1 MKTAIM
7 NLNNLT
13 VVDHAI
19 IDNDGYLVGGS
30 FNPSFLVEGNIDPV
44 EKVVVDFSTIKKQMK
59 ATMDDKQVG
68 FDHKLW
74 IIQHYSKILDI
85 RTELGQIL
93 SIPQLH
99 DYTEWKQSIIIK
111 TPYGEYNIPRDAI
124 KVVLTDTDTSEY
136 TIANVGVWFDNYY
149 KQQFPQ
155 LNITTINNV
164 ETHAL
169 RPVEYFQ
176 YFSYAHGLKDSTSWG
191 CQNIAH
197 GHLSYIIL
205 NGKKGSDAN
214 QIEILTDTIATEL
227 DRTYFINKEN
237 VVNVSNEN
245 YNNVIHLK
253 YTSDRGSFSAKV
265 SDNQKQKCIILD
277 SETTIEYLVKY
288 VADTYSNQL
297 TALGVESIIVS
308 EGLSK
313 GAMYYIE
320 DNNA

>member
-1 MKTAIM
+1 MNTAIM

-19 IDNDGYLVGGS
+19 IDNEGYLVGGS

-59 ATMDDKQVG
+59 ATMDDKQLG

-85 RTELGQIL
+85 RDESGQIL

-99 DYTEWKQSIIIK
+99 QITDWAQRILIK
-111 TPYGEYNIPRDAI
+111 TSHGEYIIPRDAI
-124 KVVLTDTDTSEY
+124 KVVLTELNTSEY
-136 TIANVGVWFDNYY
+136 NIANVGLWFDDYY

-155 LNITTINNV
+155 LKITTINNV

-205 NGKKGSDAN
+205 NGKRGISDAN
-214 QIEILTDTIATEL
+214 QIEILTDTIATDL

-237 VVNVSNEN
+237 VVSVSNDN
-245 YNNVIHLK
+245 YITTIHLE
-253 YTSDRGSFSAKV
+253 YTSNRGLFSAKV
-265 SDNQKQKCIILD
+265 HDKQKQKCVILD
-277 SETTIEYLVKY
+277 SETTIEYNTFL
-288 VADTYSNQL
+288 L
-297 TALGVESIIVS
+297 L
-308 EGLSK
+308 L
-313 GAMYYIE
+313 
-320 DNNA
+320 